1 MGISQTCV
9 MGNLSM
15 NLFSRKRGNQFSF
28 IMQEEHTSVVFLQVI
43 NKLMS
48 LAMMILALVVGFMYF
63 SCNKALSTWLLVYGF
78 MTPIILIIS
87 MIILCCALPGI
98 FLAMEQ
104 GSNEVVIYS
113 ILSSIIC
120 TIIVGL
126 SIIIFCIGWTIY
138 GAVLFFPV
146 TSDHSHV
153 CTDGKDAKVLV
164 ITGTIIVALNIIF
177 CFCPALP
184 NLSSTRTS
192 TWRSRRRDSIDLGN
206 IEVAEKRDTGI
217 DNDVQRLHDNALV
230 AGLEARRRSLMF
242 R

>member
-104 GSNEVVIYS
+104 GYDEFFIFSVF
-113 ILSSIIC
+113 SSIIC
-120 TIIVGL
+120 TIIMGL
-126 SIIIFCIGWTIY
+126 GIIIFCIAWTIY

-146 TSDHSHV
+146 TSDPSPV
-153 CTDGKDAKVLV
+153 CTDGENAKVLV

-184 NLSSTRTS
+184 NVSSTRTS
-192 TWRSRRRDSIDLGN
+192 TWRARRRESVDLGN
-206 IEVAEKRDTGI
+206 IEVGEKEDTGRG
-217 DNDVQRLHDNALV
+217 NDVPRVHNHALV
-230 AGLEARRRSLMF
+230 SVLEALRLNMMF
-242 R
+242 H